1 MDYTATATLAGSVSS
16 AQAERIVR
24 QLAVYAA
31 SVTSDGLERTDRFE
45 VRFTLH
51 AGSNREAV
59 IRALSATD
67 DLGYRLVALE
77 VLP

>member
-1 MDYTATATLAGSVSS
+1 VDYTATATLAGSLSS
-16 AQAERIVR
+16 TQAERIVR
-24 QLAVYAA
+24 QLAVYTA
-31 SVTSDGLERTDRFE
+31 SVTSDGRERTDRFK

-51 AGSNREAV
+51 AGSDREAV

-67 DLGYRLVALE
+67 DLGYRLIALE